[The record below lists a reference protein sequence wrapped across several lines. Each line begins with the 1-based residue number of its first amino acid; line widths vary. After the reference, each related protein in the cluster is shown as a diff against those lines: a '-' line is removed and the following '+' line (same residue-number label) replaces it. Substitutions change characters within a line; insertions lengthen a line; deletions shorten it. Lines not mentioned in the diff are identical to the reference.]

1 MGRRTLAAACAL
13 VALSVSSAAAQGD
26 TFKARL
32 SRTPVE
38 NANAALVTG
47 SGSATA
53 TLGGRTL
60 MVRGSFEGMKSAATI
75 AQIHLGPKGVRGPAI
90 FDLTVAKGPATGA
103 GTIAGTFLLTPE
115 QVEALRQ
122 SRFYIQIHSESVP
135 DGNLW
140 GWLVPSEPGAAGGAG
155 GPGGA
160 AGK

>member
-1 MGRRTLAAACAL
+1 ML
-13 VALSVSSAAAQGD
+13 VALAASSAAAQGD

-38 NANAALVTG
+38 NANASLVAG

-53 TLGGRTL
+53 TLSGRTL
-60 MVRGSFEGMKSAATI
+60 TIRGSFEGMRSDVTI
-75 AQIHLGPKGVRGPAI
+75 AQIHLGPKGVRGPVL
-90 FDLTVAKGPATGA
+90 FDLTVAKGQATGA

-122 SRFYIQIHSESVP
+122 SRLYIQIHSESVP

-155 GPGGA
+155 APGGA